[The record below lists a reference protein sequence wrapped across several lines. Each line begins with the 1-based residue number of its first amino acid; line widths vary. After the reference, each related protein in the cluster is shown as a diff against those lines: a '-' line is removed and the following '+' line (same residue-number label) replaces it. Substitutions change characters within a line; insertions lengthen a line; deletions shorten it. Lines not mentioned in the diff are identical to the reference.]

1 MKGLVIIFDYP
12 NKPISCIWNWA
23 FVFYFSMFTTSLS
36 GIFILY
42 ALFFFEFVKG
52 DLCNIDLLR
61 QISAIIIVIFGL
73 VILGFF
79 KFDFL
84 QSEKKFLFKSRPKG
98 YLGTIIIGMGFE
110 QVGHHVLDQL
120 GRSYCFRD
128 IGSK

>member
-1 MKGLVIIFDYP
+1 MKRLVKIFNYP
-12 NKPISCIWNWA
+12 NKPIFCIWSCA
-23 FVFYFSMFTTSLS
+23 FGFYFSMFTTSLS

-61 QISAIIIVIFGL
+61 QISAM
-73 VILGFF
+73 
-79 KFDFL
+79 
-84 QSEKKFLFKSRPKG
+84 FLFKSRPKG